1 MTKDPVAPEIAAL
14 SFEDA
19 IAQLEA
25 IVRDLEAGN
34 RSLEDSIEA
43 YSRGAQLKAHCE
55 AKLREAQD
63 RVERIAKAADG
74 SVTAIPAGIE

>member
-1 MTKDPVAPEIAAL
+1 MTKDPIGPEIAAL

-25 IVRDLEAGN
+25 IVRDLEAGSK
-34 RSLEDSIEA
+34 SLEESIEA

-55 AKLREAQD
+55 AKLREAQA
-63 RVERIAKAADG
+63 RVERIARTADG
-74 SVTAIPAGIE
+74 SVTAEPAGID